1 MAWLE
6 LVDSWRFGLGGLDL
20 RRLGAWPWVA
30 RAALLAA
37 LFGTVLAS
45 LYWLALSSMA
55 EELERL
61 EAVEGALHEE
71 YAAKAL
77 ASGRLAKVGAQS
89 RAVEEAWA
97 AKRLLLPAQ
106 GQVPG
111 LLDGI
116 IQAAQAN
123 GLSVQGIE
131 LASQHPS
138 GFYAELPMS
147 VTLVGRYHQIGA
159 FLSGVAELPHIVTWH
174 DFDLRPAQMAEGLRL
189 RIAAKTYAYLG
200 DAE

>member
-77 ASGRLAKVGAQS
+77 ASGRLAKVRAQS

-97 AKRLLLPAQ
+97 AKRLLLPA
-106 GQVPG
+106 
-111 LLDGI
+111 
-116 IQAAQAN
+116 
-123 GLSVQGIE
+123 
-131 LASQHPS
+131 
-138 GFYAELPMS
+138 
-147 VTLVGRYHQIGA
+147 
-159 FLSGVAELPHIVTWH
+159 
-174 DFDLRPAQMAEGLRL
+174 
-189 RIAAKTYAYLG
+189 
-200 DAE
+200 